1 MGEQGQQNA
10 EDQAEPEL
18 LYHYTTEEGLY
29 GILKNDSIW
38 ATHYRFTNDTTERQG
53 ALDFIMKEL
62 DQLRIERKIV
72 IFDEVAE
79 TFKKSMNGIFQLFD
93 TFLVSFTRDRNIP
106 EASDISMEGDRL
118 SQWRGYALSGSG
130 YSLGFQED
138 RLKKIKFGAE
148 NKSDE
153 IPPINLSQCMYLNE
167 DKIQKARRILQDI
180 FLEFQSRVS
189 QEKTVSGDAA
199 VYGQMPVMLNY
210 IDFCA
215 RFKHLS
221 FREENES
228 RMSVYIFD
236 EREYLDKIKYRDGKY
251 GRIPYVEIRLGLKK
265 PDCPL
270 KRIVVGP
277 SPNRDQAVVRLR
289 IELKQM
295 GIHGVEVVPSKIPY
309 RNW

>member
-1 MGEQGQQNA
+1 MEEQEQLQTIS
-10 EDQAEPEL
+10 QTHPEL

-29 GILKNDSIW
+29 GILKSDSIW
-38 ATHYRFTNDTTERQG
+38 ATHCRFTNDTSERQG
-53 ALDFIMKEL
+53 ALDFILKEL
-62 DQLRIERKIV
+62 DQLRIEGKIT
-72 IFDEVAE
+72 IFNQVAE
-79 TFKKSMNGIFQLFD
+79 TFKKLLSSTFQSFD
-93 TFLVSFTRDRNIP
+93 TFLVSFTRERNIQ

-118 SQWRGYALSGSG
+118 SQWRGYSSSGSG
-130 YSLGFQED
+130 YSLGFLED
-138 RLKKIKFGAE
+138 RLKKIKFGTG

-167 DKIQKARRILQDI
+167 DKIQKAHTILQDI

-189 QEKTVSGDAA
+189 QEKTVRSDAA
-199 VYGQMPVMLNY
+199 EYGQMPVILNY

-215 RFKHLS
+215 KFKHLS
-221 FREENES
+221 FKEENES

-236 EREYLDKIKYRDGKY
+236 EIEYLDKIKYRDGKY
-251 GRIPYVEIRLGLKK
+251 GRIPYVEIRLGLKEQ
-265 PDCPL
+265 DCPL

-277 SPNRDQAVVRLR
+277 SPNKDQAVVRLR

-295 GIHGVEVVPSKIPY
+295 GIHGVEVVPSQIPY